1 MRQVRAA
8 VLREQNEN
16 EEEDEEEEEEREMM
30 RERGA
35 NSRGSSD
42 RSVSLSDDQS
52 FTGCDCPLTHTHK
65 LNCL

>member
-1 MRQVRAA
+1 MRQIRAA

-16 EEEDEEEEEEREMM
+16 EEEEEEREMM

-42 RSVSLSDDQS
+42 RSVSLLDDQS
-52 FTGCDCPLTHTHK
+52 FTGCDCPLTHTHTHK